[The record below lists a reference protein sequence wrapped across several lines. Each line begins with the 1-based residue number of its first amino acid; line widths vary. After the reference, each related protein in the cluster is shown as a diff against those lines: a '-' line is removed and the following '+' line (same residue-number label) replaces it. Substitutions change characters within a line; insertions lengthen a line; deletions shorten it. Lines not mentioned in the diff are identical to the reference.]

1 MRIKAEACE
10 RRAEASWIA
19 DRSCG
24 HPSWRAWG
32 SPVLIERI
40 LRPDHSGLAMEDLTI
55 GAQRAISSSMNL
67 ENSGASIL
75 SISMPSRSNLARASG
90 KPKAFRTAW
99 FKRSTIVGDKPGGAD
114 NENQVVATRS
124 GKPSSANVGTSGKPG
139 RRLLAVTAI
148 GYTAPA
154 STWAWAVV
162 QVTEASL
169 MWPPMRSNIAG
180 LAPL

>member
-1 MRIKAEACE
+1 MFCA
-10 RRAEASWIA
+10 
-19 DRSCG
+19 RS
-24 HPSWRAWG
+24 RLRVV
-32 SPVLIERI
+32 VLP
-40 LRPDHSGLAMEDLTI
+40 LVVLPDHSGRAIEDLTI

-67 ENSGASIL
+67 RHSGASIL
-75 SISMPSRSNLARASG
+75 LLSIPFCSNLALTSG
-90 KPKAFRTAW
+90 EPKAFRTAS
-99 FKRSTIVGDKPGGAD
+99 FKRSTIECDKPGGAD

-124 GKPSSANVGTSGKPG
+124 GYPSSTNVGTSGKPG

-148 GYTAPA
+148 GLTAPA

-162 QVTEASL
+162 QVTEASF